1 MKIVL
6 NNRDDTFEFDELTIS
21 RVIELKQYTF
31 PRVVT
36 KLNGKLIKK
45 TEYPTTIVKD
55 GDKLEIIH
63 LISGG

>member
-1 MKIVL
+1 MKLVL
-6 NNRDDTFEFDELTIS
+6 NNRNEAFEFEELTIAKI
-21 RVIELKQYTF
+21 IELKNYTF

-45 TEYPTTIVKD
+45 PEYPTTIVRD